1 MKVWVLILAHIW
13 VFQPDL
19 YQCHDLF
26 LKNKL
31 FLFFNHIMV
40 FLFSFSIILDCPFS
54 SMQYSEHQTNMIF
67 KRTWLVNKFLGRWF
81 CWFGDMCTG
90 LHPPFDL
97 CSNHTCC
104 ICTGI
109 SQLSSSP
116 ALPFEFYTFGIPSL
130 NRVEAWVS
138 ALESPISSSNTSDWI
153 MFSDGTVDLQQVS
166 RILFSR
172 QIVQYKHWYTIIKLP
187 IDGEYMYH
195 L

>member
-1 MKVWVLILAHIW
+1 MKWTPICIWEWLGSVFRFTNRLINPKLGFNSGYYINCFMYNTNYKQLNMVLK
-13 VFQPDL
+13 Q
-19 YQCHDLF
+19 
-26 LKNKL
+26 
-31 FLFFNHIMV
+31 
-40 FLFSFSIILDCPFS
+40 
-54 SMQYSEHQTNMIF
+54 
-67 KRTWLVNKFLGRWF
+67 
-81 CWFGDMCTG
+81 CWFTS
-90 LHPPFDL
+90 PPRS
-97 CSNHTCC
+97 CSNDILC
-104 ICTGI
+104 IGTGI

-116 ALPFEFYTFGIPSL
+116 ALPFVFYTFGIPSL

-138 ALESPISSSNTSDWI
+138 TLESPISSSNTSDWI